1 MHECVVCRQVKT
13 QRQEL
18 AIAICNTPSMAGQE
32 VDAEL
37 QRTTESKN
45 DRIPRESEGVLTERD
60 CSRSREARDD
70 GDVEETR

>member
-1 MHECVVCRQVKT
+1 MREGLQGALRAWPGAFLHECDVCRQVKT

-37 QRTTESKN
+37 QRTMESKK
-45 DRIPRESEGVLTERD
+45 
-60 CSRSREARDD
+60 
-70 GDVEETR
+70 